1 MKDITTTDKAREIL
15 ERSVF
20 NTKNILSGQLGIS
33 RPTLDS
39 RLKEGNWKT
48 LEEKWINF
56 IYKQLNI
63 N

>member
-1 MKDITTTDKAREIL
+1 MKDITTTDKARKIL

-20 NTKNILSGQLGIS
+20 NTKKLLSEQLGIS

-39 RLKEGNWKT
+39 RLKNGNWKT